1 MPSSAVGG
9 KQGWQKQSELQKGTA
24 GRHRNEI
31 PYACLVRRLPLAFLR
46 CAVEYAMSNVLAILE
61 PAPPP
66 AVRPGMLDLLQTFF
80 AGRNERTL
88 RAYRNDLEQ
97 FRVFVDAPT
106 AADAV
111 NVLLASGQ
119 GAANGTVLRYRA
131 HLSDSNRS
139 PATINRALSALRALL
154 KLARML
160 GVVPWSLDVPNVPA
174 ESYRDTRGPG
184 VAGVKRVLATTNSGE
199 NEPMNLRDRAI
210 LRLLYDLGL
219 RRAEVASLDVG
230 DVDLA
235 RNTVAVIGKRRT
247 EKTLLSLAAPTKTV
261 LSDWLRV
268 RGGEPGPLFLN
279 FDHADK
285 GQTRRLTG
293 TSIYRIVHGRGQI
306 AGIKVAPH
314 GLRHTAITEACKAA
328 QAAGMP
334 LEEVMDFSRHRDVK
348 ILMIYRD
355 RERNVQGQ
363 IAEIVAQSASA
374 EDADE

>member
-1 MPSSAVGG
+1 
-9 KQGWQKQSELQKGTA
+9 
-24 GRHRNEI
+24 
-31 PYACLVRRLPLAFLR
+31 
-46 CAVEYAMSNVLAILE
+46 MSNLPTLPE
-61 PAPPP
+61 PAVPSRAP
-66 AVRPGMLDLLQTFF
+66 AATVHAETLDLLQTFF

-88 RAYRNDLEQ
+88 QAYRNDLEQ
-97 FRVFVDAPT
+97 FRAFVGVPT
-106 AADAV
+106 AAAAV
-111 NVLLASGQ
+111 HALLTG
-119 GAANGTVLRYRA
+119 GHGGANGVVLRFRA
-131 HLSDSNRS
+131 HLSDLHRS

-160 GVVPWSLDVPNVPA
+160 GIVPWTLDVPNIPA

-219 RRAEVASLDVG
+219 RRAEVASLDVA
-230 DVDLA
+230 DVDMT
-235 RNTVAVIGKRRT
+235 RNTVAVLGKRRT
-247 EKTLLSLAAPTKTV
+247 SKTLLSLAPATKTA
-261 LSDWLRV
+261 LSDWLHA
-268 RGGEPGPLFLN
+268 RGSEPGPLFVN

-285 GQTRRLTG
+285 GLTRRLTG
-293 TSIYRIVHGRGQI
+293 TSIYRIVRGRGQV
-306 AGIKVAPH
+306 AGVKVAPH

-363 IAEIVAQSASA
+363 IAALVAQTT
-374 EDADE
+374 DET

>member
-1 MPSSAVGG
+1 MSSLPTLP
-9 KQGWQKQSELQKGTA
+9 ELT
-24 GRHRNEI
+24 
-31 PYACLVRRLPLAFLR
+31 
-46 CAVEYAMSNVLAILE
+46 
-61 PAPPP
+61 PPP
-66 AVRPGMLDLLQTFF
+66 RVSAGTSDVLQAFF

-97 FRVFVDAPT
+97 FRVFVNAPT

-111 NVLLASGQ
+111 NVLLAGGQ

-131 HLSDSNRS
+131 HLSELNRS

-199 NEPMNLRDRAI
+199 NERANLRDRAI

-235 RNTVAVIGKRRT
+235 RNTVAVIGKRRMA
-247 EKTLLSLAAPTKTV
+247 KTLLSLAAPTKTA

-314 GLRHTAITEACKAA
+314 GL
-328 QAAGMP
+328 
-334 LEEVMDFSRHRDVK
+334 
-348 ILMIYRD
+348 
-355 RERNVQGQ
+355 
-363 IAEIVAQSASA
+363 
-374 EDADE
+374 